1 MTVITLPIPPS
12 SNNMFINIP
21 KRGRV
26 KSGKYK
32 AWTIAAGLLLNS
44 QHPAP
49 VRGPV
54 SIAIKVKRPTANSDV
69 DNRSKAVIDLLVQ
82 QNIIDDDRNVERV
95 SIEWADVQSCEVV
108 IQSLGE

>member
-1 MTVITLPIPPS
+1 
-12 SNNMFINIP
+12 MFINVP

-44 QHPAP
+44 QHPEP

-54 SIAIKVKRPTANSDV
+54 SIAIKVKRQSKASDI
-69 DNRSKAVIDLLVQ
+69 DNRVKACLDLLVQ
-82 QNIIDDDRNVERV
+82 HHIIDDDRNVMRV
-95 SIEWADVQSCEVV
+95 SAEWADVHSCEVA